1 MAAGPGTR
9 PEPPWAAAGA
19 TLHGQVTPHT
29 PRWASHTAG
38 GSFRLP
44 PFQGRVGEHQDPPTP
59 SPPRRDSR
67 GGQGMGQ
74 GCSARTHT
82 SPFPPNWSQS
92 RQTRGESHGV
102 GGCPS
107 LHWGQPPPH
116 PSSTREPG
124 RGDGWGR
131 VKPSGAQGRG
141 GKSGGQG
148 CARRERQSEMQEPR
162 DEGEDAIRGGAG
174 CARWSEGRGG
184 GGGEVGDDQSH

>member
-9 PEPPWAAAGA
+9 PEPPRAAAGA
-19 TLHGQVTPHT
+19 PLHAQVTPHT

-59 SPPRRDSR
+59 LPATEGQPWGSGYGTGVFSQDPHLSIPPKLVPEQTETRREPR
-67 GGQGMGQ
+67 G
-74 GCSARTHT
+74 
-82 SPFPPNWSQS
+82 
-92 RQTRGESHGV
+92 

>member
-9 PEPPWAAAGA
+9 PEPPRAAAGA
-19 TLHGQVTPHT
+19 PLHAQVTPHT

-92 RQTRGESHGV
+92 RQTRGKSHGV
-102 GGCPS
+102 GVVPPS
-107 LHWGQPPPH
+107 TGDNPRRTPPAH
-116 PSSTREPG
+116 G
-124 RGDGWGR
+124 N
-131 VKPSGAQGRG
+131 QGEGTAGEELNPLELR
-141 GKSGGQG
+141 
-148 CARRERQSEMQEPR
+148 
-162 DEGEDAIRGGAG
+162 EGEEKAEGKAAPAG
-174 CARWSEGRGG
+174 RDKARCRSQEMKARMR
-184 GGGEVGDDQSH
+184 